1 MKAEPIIIYGY
12 SFSFGKGTVVLRRQ
26 SDGTWKITMNQQQQG
41 QKKILVVDD
50 EADLTMLSKL
60 ALEYH
65 GFNVDTFN
73 DPLEALSNY
82 KPGYYDLVILDIK
95 MPKMD
100 GFQLY
105 DEIKKKDQ
113 KAKVCLLTA
122 SELYY
127 QEFRKREYDAIDKN
141 LFIKKPIDNE
151 DLLKEVNRI
160 ISSPRLPYSAGIDKT
175 IVTLSLSIPIFIP
188 YICSNV

>member
-1 MKAEPIIIYGY
+1 MGLP
-12 SFSFGKGTVVLRRQ
+12 
-26 SDGTWKITMNQQQQG
+26 QQG

-50 EADLTMLSKL
+50 EADLTLLCRL

-65 GFNVDTFN
+65 GFKVETFN
-73 DPLEALSNY
+73 DPQRALSNY
-82 KPGYYDLVILDIK
+82 KPSYYDLVILDIT

-113 KAKVCLLTA
+113 KAKVCFLTA

-127 QEFRKREYDAIDKN
+127 EEFRKKEYNAIDKN
-141 LFIKKPIDNE
+141 LFLRKPIENE
-151 DLLKEVNRI
+151 LLLNEVNRL
-160 ISSPRLPYSAGIDKT
+160 ISSD
-175 IVTLSLSIPIFIP
+175 
-188 YICSNV
+188 